1 MIKELKQYFY
11 FFCTLFRN
19 QYFCV
24 FPFLKIIL
32 TKLKSGKKSSF
43 SENQCF
49 HLAGCWNTI
58 LVPEIDKVFY
68 FSKRFGTTC
77 SSYYLL
83 RDYLYLCKI
92 NISYVRNLPELRY
105 EVKQPNWI
113 WREALKNLKS
123 SQNRSHSLGLLC
135 LQGWWKRRAWLPV
148 SSQSVQIGSN
158 SKEQPL
164 EYICLYLSNWI
175 RHSWLMGLTSIIQ
188 DW

>member
-11 FFCTLFRN
+11 YFCTLFRN

-24 FPFLKIIL
+24 FLFVKIIL
-32 TKLKSGKKSSF
+32 TKLKSGKKSSS

-58 LVPEIDKVFY
+58 LVPEINKILY
-68 FSKRFGTTC
+68 FTKRFGTTC
-77 SSYYLL
+77 SSYYLPK
-83 RDYLYLCKI
+83 DYIYLFKI

-135 LQGWWKRRAWLPV
+135 LQGRWKRRGWLPV
-148 SSQSVQIGSN
+148 SSQSVQIGSY
-158 SKEQPL
+158 SKEHHFEQFF
-164 EYICLYLSNWI
+164 LYLSNWI
-175 RHSWLMGLTSIIQ
+175 GHNWLVGQFMI
-188 DW
+188 D